1 MTDIRDIQSIPLARS
16 HIDAL
21 IKHGFRFVADFHG
34 LTPIELAKECQL
46 PLKDSVTILEA
57 IKASE
62 FSLVSREDSQNVLSS
77 SLSTAVTS
85 QDLQANNIFTAK
97 EFIQKMGI
105 LRPIITFCK
114 EIDVMLGGGIPIGQI
129 TEVCG
134 VPGIGKTQL
143 GMQLALNV
151 QIPEVFQGSE
161 GKCIYIDTEGS
172 FLPERVYDIAKE
184 LSNHLKRLANHNF
197 QRQQQQNQSFSSLS
211 ALSGPN
217 LSSSAAPASETTQ
230 QQLHLSENVLT
241 PEYFLSNIDLFR
253 CHSQSELTAVL
264 FQLKERLSSSQSSS
278 SSSAGDQRRVKLI
291 VIDSIAFPFRTQ
303 VADLFQRNLLLNQL
317 LQLLNEIAYN
327 ERVAVVLVNHMT
339 TKIIKMPSSEE
350 SSSSSSHSIP
360 WKDRSLFFQ
369 QGERMHFSS
378 FSLFLF
384 SPPSLLLLLLI
395 IITMLFFSKTT
406 PPSFLLLFINW
417 FRHSANSFPTE
428 SQIVFFS
435 TTRGV
440 QEEGVQEEEEE
451 VVVVVAVTLITTL
464 VSRERPR

>member
-16 HIDAL
+16 HVDTL
-21 IKHGFRFVADFHG
+21 IKHGFRFVSDFLG

-57 IKASE
+57 VKASE

-77 SLSTAVTS
+77 SLSTTVTS

-105 LRPIITFCK
+105 HRPVITFCK

-211 ALSGPN
+211 ALSRPN
-217 LSSSAAPASETTQ
+217 LSSSSSAAPASETTQ

-264 FQLKERLSSSQSSS
+264 FQLKERLSSQSSTTSTS
-278 SSSAGDQRRVKLI
+278 SSGDQRRVKLI

-339 TKIIKMPSSEE
+339 TKIIKMTSSEE

-369 QGERMHFSS
+369 GE
-378 FSLFLF
+378 
-384 SPPSLLLLLLI
+384 
-395 IITMLFFSKTT
+395 
-406 PPSFLLLFINW
+406 
-417 FRHSANSFPTE
+417 
-428 SQIVFFS
+428 
-435 TTRGV
+435 
-440 QEEGVQEEEEE
+440 
-451 VVVVVAVTLITTL
+451 
-464 VSRERPR
+464 